1 MSSYIP
7 QLTAPALDDPNYIN
21 YTYGGYNYCM
31 VIDNNTGY
39 VMPNCTGYCWGRWRY
54 LLGAY
59 HNLSRGNATNWYG
72 NTSDGYQR
80 GSTPQLGAVACW
92 SGGSGGEGHVAIVE
106 DISSSGV
113 LVSES
118 AYNGY
123 MFRTN
128 TYPANMAKSGYS
140 FQGFIYIPLTFTDY
154 YPLIVRRKRLK
165 VKVRR

>member
-1 MSSYIP
+1 MSSYTP
-7 QLTAPALDDPNYIN
+7 RLTAPALNDLNFIN
-21 YTYGGYNYCM
+21 YTYGGYNHCM

-39 VMPNCTGYCWGRWRY
+39 VMPNCTGYCWGRWLELGVTNC
-54 LLGAY
+54 LL
-59 HNLSRGNATNWYG
+59 STGNATNWYG
-72 NTSDGYQR
+72 HTSDGYQR
-80 GSTPQLGAVACW
+80 GSYPQLGAVACW

-106 DISSSGV
+106 DINTSGV

-128 TYPANMAKSGYS
+128 TYPANMAKTGYT
-140 FQGFIYIPLTFTDY
+140 FQGFIYIPLVFADY

-165 VKVRR
+165 VKVGR